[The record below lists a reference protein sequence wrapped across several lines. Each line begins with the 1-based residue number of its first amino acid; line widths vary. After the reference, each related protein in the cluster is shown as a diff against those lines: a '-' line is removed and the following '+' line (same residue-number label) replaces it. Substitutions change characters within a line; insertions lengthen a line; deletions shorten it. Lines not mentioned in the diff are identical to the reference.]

1 MCVCLGVT
9 PKSEAAFYR
18 RVRFGFTIHAGTM
31 LSFSAPVRRMF
42 GALRGAGNFIGR
54 IVLLHHILA
63 LASVHVYLQ
72 MKLSF
77 AVHTVLWQNS
87 LPIVH
92 SQARTEDR

>member
-63 LASVHVYLQ
+63 LASVHVYLPTNEVVFRRAHRSALAELTPHST
-72 MKLSF
+72 LSSS
-77 AVHTVLWQNS
+77 N
-87 LPIVH
+87 
-92 SQARTEDR
+92 